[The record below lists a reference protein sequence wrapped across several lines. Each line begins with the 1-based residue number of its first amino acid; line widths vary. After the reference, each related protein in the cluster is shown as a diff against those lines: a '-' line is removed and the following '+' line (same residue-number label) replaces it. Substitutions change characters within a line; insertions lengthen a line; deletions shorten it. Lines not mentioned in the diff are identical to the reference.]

1 MSFVWYSLQMKR
13 LIDSLKHVL
22 LILETFKDE
31 ITLLILK
38 LFDTVVRSHVVEFA
52 NLITLDELL
61 IAIIQIVVLFFG
73 LGTCSSRMEHVRTQ
87 VQDRS
92 LVNIAIF
99 IIELLCTFL
108 NWRLRFYVPILHIP
122 FIQWLF
128 AEHFDEA
135 TNLIAKMN
143 GLRLNDIP

>member
-1 MSFVWYSLQMKR
+1 MKR

-73 LGTCSSRMEHVRTQ
+73 LGTCSGRMEHVRTQ

-92 LVNIAIF
+92 LVNITIF

-108 NWRLRFYVPILHIP
+108 NWRLRFYVPIFHVP
-122 FIQWLF
+122 FI
-128 AEHFDEA
+128 
-135 TNLIAKMN
+135 
-143 GLRLNDIP
+143 